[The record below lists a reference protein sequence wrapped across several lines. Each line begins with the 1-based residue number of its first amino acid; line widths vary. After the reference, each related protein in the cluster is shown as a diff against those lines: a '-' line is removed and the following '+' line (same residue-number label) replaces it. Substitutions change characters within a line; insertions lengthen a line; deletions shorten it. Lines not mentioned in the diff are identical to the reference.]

1 MVIDLCLDDNPA
13 NLVER
18 RHEIF
23 LQHRGLREDPTM
35 AIEVA
40 SLEAQRAYLGCYLL
54 SST

>member
-1 MVIDLCLDDNPA
+1 MVVDLCLDDKPA

-23 LQHRGLREDPTM
+23 LQHRDLREDPTT

-40 SLEAQRAYLGCYLL
+40 SLEAQRTYLGCYFL